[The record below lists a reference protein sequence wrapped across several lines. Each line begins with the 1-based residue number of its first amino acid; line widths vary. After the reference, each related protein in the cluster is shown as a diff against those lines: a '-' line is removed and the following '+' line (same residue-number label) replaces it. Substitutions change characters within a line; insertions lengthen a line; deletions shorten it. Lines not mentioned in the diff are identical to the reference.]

1 MNQVIAQ
8 PQAERRASPVELYT
22 AQVLGDETASADLF
36 SALPAHIPPERFKR
50 NFVNALMQNP
60 DMLKYEPRL
69 VYREVSKSAALG
81 LLLDPQLGECYIVP
95 VWNGKAGRAEPQL
108 RVGYRGIIKLARQSG
123 EISSIYAHEVH
134 ENDEFVCKLGTDK
147 QLVHEPN
154 PFGERGRIVGYYAV
168 AKFKDGDTDFEP
180 MTVEQIHAIREKSD
194 GWRAFKAGKIKST
207 PWSTDESEMAKKT
220 VIKRLL
226 KRVPQSPDLTTAL
239 NLENDAA
246 PIEQARVIDLTQP
259 RQHQRQIQARPIME
273 RLDDF
278 ASDAEAPE
286 SQEPGPPPTE
296 APSEAEP
303 GAVTPAPATPE
314 ASPAPSAVSFQ
325 TTDGAGD
332 AELPA
337 SVREAKTKGAAA
349 RGSDMPREVPK
360 VYKYVSRQAEADAF
374 LKGWDEEDTRRN
386 LDTYGAAE

>member
-1 MNQVIAQ
+1 MNQIVTQ

-22 AQVLGDETASADLF
+22 AQVMGDESASAELF
-36 SALPAHIPPERFKR
+36 RSLPSHIPPERFKR

-108 RVGYRGIIKLARQSG
+108 RVGYRGIIKLAKQSG
-123 EISSIYAHEVH
+123 EVSSIYAHEVH
-134 ENDEFVCKLGTDK
+134 ENDEFVCKLGSHK

-154 PFGERGRIVGYYAV
+154 LFGERGRIVGYYAV
-168 AKFKDGDTDFEP
+168 VKFKDGETDFEP
-180 MTVEQIHAIREKSD
+180 MTVEQVHAIREKSD
-194 GWRAFKAGKIKST
+194 GWRAFKSGKIKST
-207 PWSTDESEMAKKT
+207 PWSTDEGEMAKKT

-226 KRVPQSPDLTTAL
+226 KRVSQSPDLTSAL

-246 PIEQARVIDLTQP
+246 PIEQARIIDISQP
-259 RQHQRQIQARPIME
+259 RREQRQIHARPIME

-278 ASDAEAPE
+278 ASSDEATT
-286 SQEPGPPPTE
+286 SQEPGPPPAE
-296 APSEAEP
+296 APSEPEP
-303 GAVTPAPATPE
+303 GAEIAAPPE
-314 ASPAPSAVSFQ
+314 ASPAPS
-325 TTDGAGD
+325 DGAGD

-337 SVREAKTKGAAA
+337 SVRDAMEKGKGA
-349 RGSDMPREVPK
+349 RGSDMPREIPK

-374 LKGWDEEDTRRN
+374 LKGWDDEDTRRN